1 MKFTRLEHEQREF
14 FDQNGYMVVHNA
26 LDADMLGRVTAACD
40 RIVEEKYEDLGSGRA
55 SLVNVVVED
64 DIFLPLLTWE
74 TTVPLVV
81 QLLSF
86 DIRLAKSHL
95 IYNYPDP
102 QDAKPS
108 TDWHR
113 DFMESPFD
121 LGPHRYPRMMI
132 KIAYQLTDTTSLSGN
147 TILVPG
153 SNNYTHRFQIP
164 GGKNDPDGAVEL
176 ELRAGDAFLFE
187 SRTFHRIG
195 LNRTNVPR
203 KCLMMGYGYG
213 WLTPLDYDVQPDW
226 LLEKVTDPIARQLV
240 GGNKMP
246 GTIIDP
252 WALKEWAE
260 KYGVERSSDIEYERF
275 DGQGG
280 VRDRSDVRPKPQ
292 ECEQPI

>member
-55 SLVNVVVED
+55 SLDNVVVED

-240 GGNKMP
+240 GGNKMS

-260 KYGVERSSDIEYERF
+260 KYGVERSSDIEYERLMARE
-275 DGQGG
+275 GSEIG
-280 VRDRSDVRPKPQ
+280 RT
-292 ECEQPI
+292 

>member
-240 GGNKMP
+240 GGNKIP

-260 KYGVERSSDIEYERF
+260 KYGVERSSDIDYERLMARE
-275 DGQGG
+275 GSEIG
-280 VRDRSDVRPKPQ
+280 RT
-292 ECEQPI
+292 

>member
-55 SLVNVVVED
+55 SLDNVVVED

-240 GGNKMP
+240 GGNKIP

-260 KYGVERSSDIEYERF
+260 KYGVERSSDIEYERLMARE
-275 DGQGG
+275 GSEIG
-280 VRDRSDVRPKPQ
+280 RT
-292 ECEQPI
+292 

>member
-176 ELRAGDAFLFE
+176 KLRAGDAFLFE

-240 GGNKMP
+240 GGNKIP

-260 KYGVERSSDIEYERF
+260 KYGVERSSDIEYERLMARE
-275 DGQGG
+275 GSEIG
-280 VRDRSDVRPKPQ
+280 RT
-292 ECEQPI
+292 

>member
-55 SLVNVVVED
+55 SLGNVVVED

-240 GGNKMP
+240 GGNKIP

-260 KYGVERSSDIEYERF
+260 KYGVERSSDIEYERLMARE
-275 DGQGG
+275 GSEIG
-280 VRDRSDVRPKPQ
+280 RT
-292 ECEQPI
+292 

>member
-40 RIVEEKYEDLGSGRA
+40 RIVEEKYEDLGSGRV

-64 DIFLPLLTWE
+64 DLFLPLLTWE

-252 WALKEWAE
+252 WALKEWTE
-260 KYGVERSSDIEYERF
+260 KYGVERSSDIEYERLMARE
-275 DGQGG
+275 GSEIG
-280 VRDRSDVRPKPQ
+280 RT
-292 ECEQPI
+292 

>member
-240 GGNKMP
+240 GGNKIP

-260 KYGVERSSDIEYERF
+260 KYGVERSSDIEYERLMARE
-275 DGQGG
+275 GSEIG
-280 VRDRSDVRPKPQ
+280 RT
-292 ECEQPI
+292 

>member
-55 SLVNVVVED
+55 SLDNVVVED

-176 ELRAGDAFLFE
+176 KLRAGDAFLFE

-240 GGNKMP
+240 GGNKIP

-260 KYGVERSSDIEYERF
+260 KYGVERSSDIEYERLMARE
-275 DGQGG
+275 GSEIG
-280 VRDRSDVRPKPQ
+280 RT
-292 ECEQPI
+292 

>member
-260 KYGVERSSDIEYERF
+260 KYGVERSSDIEYERLMARE
-275 DGQGG
+275 GSEIG
-280 VRDRSDVRPKPQ
+280 RT
-292 ECEQPI
+292 

>member
-40 RIVEEKYEDLGSGRA
+40 RIVEEKYEDLGSGRV

-64 DIFLPLLTWE
+64 DLFLPLLTWE

-108 TDWHR
+108 TDWPR

-260 KYGVERSSDIEYERF
+260 KYGVERSSDIDYERLMARE
-275 DGQGG
+275 GSEIG
-280 VRDRSDVRPKPQ
+280 RT
-292 ECEQPI
+292 

>member
-1 MKFTRLEHEQREF
+1 
-14 FDQNGYMVVHNA
+14 
-26 LDADMLGRVTAACD
+26 MLGRVTAACD

-240 GGNKMP
+240 GGNKIP

-260 KYGVERSSDIEYERF
+260 KYGVERSSDIEYERLMARE
-275 DGQGG
+275 GSEIG
-280 VRDRSDVRPKPQ
+280 RT
-292 ECEQPI
+292 

>member
-1 MKFTRLEHEQREF
+1 MMRHNVLRQMKFTRLEDEQRDF
-14 FDQNGYMVVHNA
+14 FDRNGYKVVRNA
-26 LDADMLGRVTAACD
+26 LDADMLERVTAACD
-40 RIVEEKYEDLGSGRA
+40 RIVEKKYEENGSQRA
-55 SLVNVVVED
+55 SLVNVILED

-74 TTVPLVV
+74 TTVPQVV

-102 QDAKPS
+102 PEAKPS

-121 LGPHRYPRMMI
+121 LGPHRYPRLMI
-132 KIAYQLTDTTSLSGN
+132 KIAYQLTDTTPLSGN

-153 SNNYTHRFQIP
+153 SNNYTRRLQIP
-164 GGKNDPDGAVEL
+164 EGQNDPDGAMEL

-195 LNRTNVPR
+195 LNRTDVPR
-203 KCLMMGYGYG
+203 KCLMIGYSYG
-213 WLTPLDYDVQPDW
+213 WISPLDYDVLPDW
-226 LLEKVTDPIARQLV
+226 LLEKVTDPIARQLM
-240 GGNKMP
+240 GAYKDP

-252 WALKEWAE
+252 WPLREWAE
-260 KYGVERSSDIEYERF
+260 KHGIKRSSDIEYELLMTK
-275 DGQGG
+275 
-280 VRDRSDVRPKPQ
+280 V
-292 ECEQPI
+292 

>member
-40 RIVEEKYEDLGSGRA
+40 RIVEEKYEDLGSGRV

-64 DIFLPLLTWE
+64 DLFLPLLTWE

-260 KYGVERSSDIEYERF
+260 KYGVERSSDIDYERLMARE
-275 DGQGG
+275 GSEIG
-280 VRDRSDVRPKPQ
+280 RT
-292 ECEQPI
+292 

>member
-260 KYGVERSSDIEYERF
+260 KYGVERSSDIDYERLMARE
-275 DGQGG
+275 GSEIG
-280 VRDRSDVRPKPQ
+280 RT
-292 ECEQPI
+292 